1 MTRNELIE
9 SLEGTITK
17 VISLRLALDDG
28 DLIFTSTMIYF
39 IAERM
44 DQWTIIEEWEQTG
57 ISRWKLQESFI
68 GLELAIYTLDGRFLF
83 RKIPAEINWAQLF
96 TESTEYKTVQ
106 PKIEIKRGETQESET
121 ERNSRFFYGNVAEE
135 AFDMLS
141 KHEEQVDPKNVMD
154 LDTILAKKKERLQKK
169 EQRDSIH
176 NTSQKP
182 VQRPKESFGKTTE
195 PPEKKKNSCVGCIFA
210 LILIFFL
217 APFLGAILSEL

>member
-1 MTRNELIE
+1 MTRNELIA

-44 DQWTIIEEWEQTG
+44 DQWTIIEEWKQTG

-83 RKIPAEINWAQLF
+83 RKIPAEINWTLLF
-96 TESTEYKTVQ
+96 SESTEYKTMK
-106 PKIEIKRGETQESET
+106 PKIEIKRGDTQESQT
-121 ERNSRFFYGNVAEE
+121 ESNSRFFYGNVAEE

-141 KHEEQVDPKNVMD
+141 KHEEQVDPENVMD
-154 LDTILAKKKERLQKK
+154 LDTILSRKKERLQTK
-169 EQRDSIH
+169 EQRGSIH

-182 VQRPKESFGKTTE
+182 LQRPKKSFVKTAE
-195 PPEKKKNSCVGCIFA
+195 PPEKKNSCVGCIFA
-210 LILIFFL
+210 LILIFFF
-217 APFLGAILSEL
+217 APFLGAILSEI